1 MTKWLATSAAA
12 LLLTASPALAQQT
25 TLNIGMASADV
36 GRLDP
41 HTATTTPDKGVLHYI
56 FSGLVRIKPGEA
68 SPEFIEPDVAESW
81 ESSEDGLTWTF
92 QIRDD
97 VKCHGDYGT
106 LTAEDVAWSL
116 ERARDPERS
125 SFANDYAAVESITAT
140 GENEVEIVLSR
151 PVPSLLGLYV
161 NYHGGNIVCR
171 EAAEALGED
180 FTLNPVGT
188 GPFMFAEYQPQQ
200 FVRLVANEDYFR
212 GAPHIKEINYRYIPS
227 DASRD
232 LAFQS
237 GELDMIYGRQ
247 DETWVDRIRQVPN
260 TVVTVM
266 SPGEM
271 SVLSLNMT
279 MPPLDDVRVRRAIAH
294 ALDRDAM
301 VEFRGRSVTRP
312 SISPVPEG
320 YLGYTSDVPQY
331 EFSIEKAKELL
342 TEAGFPDGV
351 TINTIHTTLP
361 GMLATIE
368 VIQALLAEADINLTI
383 TQVEHATFHAQIR
396 EDLSQLVHY
405 SAARFPIAD
414 VYLTQFYYGPSTVGR
429 PTAVTNFSHCD
440 VADAE
445 IEAARIETDTEKQLE
460 LWATAQ
466 QKIMDEVCAI
476 PVYENMQLWAWKDT
490 LDLGVEVN
498 GSLNL
503 SPPIT
508 EQARFTE

>member
-1 MTKWLATSAAA
+1 MTRWLAASAAA
-12 LLLTASPALAQQT
+12 LVLSAGPALAQQT

-41 HTATTTPDKGVLHYI
+41 HNATTTPDKGVLHYI

-68 SPEFIEPDVAESW
+68 SPEFIEPDIAESW

-97 VKCHGDYGT
+97 VACHGDYGT
-106 LTAEDVAWSL
+106 LTAEDVVWSL
-116 ERARDPERS
+116 ERAVTPSARPSPTTTPPSTPSPPPARTRSRS
-125 SFANDYAAVESITAT
+125 SSPARCRRCSASTSTTTAATSSAARR
-140 GENEVEIVLSR
+140 SR
-151 PVPSLLGLYV
+151 PWARTSTSIRSAPAPSCSP
-161 NYHGGNIVCR
+161 NTSRSNMSAWSPTRTIS
-171 EAAEALGED
+171 AA
-180 FTLNPVGT
+180 
-188 GPFMFAEYQPQQ
+188 
-200 FVRLVANEDYFR
+200 
-212 GAPHIKEINYRYIPS
+212 APHIKEINYRYIPS

-247 DETWVDRIRQVPN
+247 DETWVDRISQVPG

-301 VEFRGRSVTRP
+301 VAFRGPSVTRP

-331 EFSIEKAKELL
+331 EFDIERAKELL
-342 TEAGFPDGV
+342 AEAGHPDGV

-440 VADAE
+440 VADEE
-445 IEAARIETDTEKQLE
+445 IEAARVETDTDRQLE

-466 QKIMDEVCAI
+466 QKIMEEVCAI
-476 PVYENMQLWAWKDT
+476 PVYENLQLWAWKDT
-490 LDLGVEVN
+490 LDLGTEVN